1 MYKQC
6 DPVEE
11 LITTGIIG
19 NYKYTDNKLRKEHG
33 YAIRLFY

>member
-1 MYKQC
+1 MYKKC
-6 DPVEE
+6 APVEE
-11 LITTGIIG
+11 LVTTGIIG